1 MGSSTTSDKTINT
14 STDSAA
20 TALTSVTGT
29 DDSMDAEAEP
39 PEPVQTNLIDEPT
52 NHTNCTNQPL
62 NGTNHLTN
70 PMNHNPPST
79 APPHY
84 HRNQN
89 SCEINS
95 PAYTKPQSA
104 TDVLE
109 SPRPGPGRFVF
120 DVPMP
125 DPKKARNKTQVSIGG
140 PSTSI
145 QIPPKVDT
153 PKSPKAQ
160 PKLETHF
167 DFDPEPIKR
176 RGSEEPVK
184 RRGSEPRVKNK
195 QKEKEYYKDEMTKL
209 RRQLEGTEVFTTNR
223 RRSSAHQ
230 HSVPPPSA
238 RRQSTGSLSL
248 SALGYKQGWPAE
260 MYKWSNEFSFWL

>member
-1 MGSSTTSDKTINT
+1 MGSSTTSDKTNNT

-20 TALTSVTGT
+20 TALTSITGT

-39 PEPVQTNLIDEPT
+39 PEPLQTNLIDEPSNT
-52 NHTNCTNQPL
+52 NHMNHTQPNGHHL
-62 NGTNHLTN
+62 NN
-70 PMNHNPPST
+70 PSNHNPPST

-120 DVPMP
+120 DVPLP

-160 PKLETHF
+160 TKLETHF
-167 DFDPEPIKR
+167 DFDPEPVKR

-184 RRGSEPRVKNK
+184 RRGSEPRAKNK

-223 RRSSAHQ
+223 RRSSTHQ
-230 HSVPPPSA
+230 HSVPPISS
-238 RRQSTGSLSL
+238 RRQSTGRYHVLLLTYAYSLL
-248 SALGYKQGWPAE
+248 SRLDG
-260 MYKWSNEFSFWL
+260 